1 MLEGFW
7 GENMRQIIAKHHIR
21 LARPHECAL
30 LPAIEIAAGRLF
42 LATKYTAIDGIEPL
56 PLPFFAQQQRHEH
69 LWVAADEED
78 IPVGFAIALIID
90 NRAHLHELSVRPEH
104 GRQGLGTRLV
114 QHVLDWAQKAGL
126 PAVTLSTFRDVPWN
140 APFYRKLG
148 FVELPETEYG
158 TGLQEIRQA
167 EASLG
172 LPMQDRVLMVFRF
185 DQAG

>member
-1 MLEGFW
+1 MRRWNGW
-7 GENMRQIIAKHHIR
+7 GDDTIEAHLPDGALDFLRERIGAAQRSVDATKEQA
-21 LARPHECAL
+21 LACIGPSR
-30 LPAIEIAAGRLF
+30 LPAHPLIDTSAEARLTASFGQSLGDWLRLRFGR
-42 LATKYTAIDGIEPL
+42 IDVVVDG
-56 PLPFFAQQQRHEH
+56 
-69 LWVAADEED
+69 VAAPKDEAD
-78 IPVGFAIALIID
+78 
-90 NRAHLHELSVRPEH
+90 VRV
-104 GRQGLGTRLV
+104 L
-114 QHVLDWAQKAGL
+114 LDWAQQAGL

-158 TGLQEIRQA
+158 AGLQEIRQA